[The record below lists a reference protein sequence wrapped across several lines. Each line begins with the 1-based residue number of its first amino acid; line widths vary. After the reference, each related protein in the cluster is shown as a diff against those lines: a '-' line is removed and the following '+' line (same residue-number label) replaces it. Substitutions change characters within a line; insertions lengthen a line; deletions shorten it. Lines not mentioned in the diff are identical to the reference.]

1 MDDHKLVQGDDHKL
15 VQGFFQQL
23 YDDIS
28 EKTNLCALKGSFVID
43 NIIDDIHNKTSVNL
57 MEKLFSISSELYFRK
72 FLKSH
77 TLFMK
82 CSNYKY
88 KKIKEIEFM
97 QPLTFTCTVN
107 EQTYEMQFR
116 ICKYY
121 SFSTYVFF
129 KFERYETIS
138 GKHLISAIKTYGS
151 KQPREKTVKNG
162 DENIDKKYLFY
173 HAENRQF
180 EKYKHRQLV
189 DKVFIP
195 KIINYSYDEYLET
208 KNIYNNKCAD
218 FSKIIDCE
226 CLSNCEEKCLSNDI
240 YIPYEYIQNYFN
252 NNKKLEGGKNKKG
265 RKSRKNRRKNRK
277 IKKSRKYRKSRKL

>member
-1 MDDHKLVQGDDHKL
+1 MDDYDYNYEL
-15 VQGFFQQL
+15 VQGFFQKL

-43 NIIDDIHNKTSVNL
+43 NINNIDNKTSVNL
-57 MEKLFSISSELYFRK
+57 LDKLRSISYNFSIRK

-77 TLFMK
+77 TLFIQ
-82 CSNYKY
+82 CLNNN
-88 KKIKEIEFM
+88 KKEIMEIEFLK
-97 QPLTFTCTVN
+97 PLTFTCTVN
-107 EQTYEMQFR
+107 GQKYEMQFR

-129 KFERYETIS
+129 KFERYKTIS
-138 GKHLISAIKTYGS
+138 GEHAVSAFNTYNRD
-151 KQPREKTVKNG
+151 QPREETVKNG

-180 EKYKHRQLV
+180 EKKKHMDLV
-189 DKVFIP
+189 RKVFFP
-195 KIINYSYDEYLET
+195 KNNKYTFVEYLIT
-208 KNIYNNKCAD
+208 KNKYNKCAD
-218 FSKIIDCE
+218 FSKIKD
-226 CLSNCEEKCLSNDI
+226 CEEKCLSNDI
-240 YIPYEYIQNYFN
+240 YIPNEYIQNYFN

>member
-1 MDDHKLVQGDDHKL
+1 MDDHNL
-15 VQGFFQQL
+15 VQGFFQKL

-28 EKTNLCALKGSFVID
+28 KKTNLCALKGSFVID
-43 NIIDDIHNKTSVNL
+43 YIDDIHDKTSVNL
-57 MEKLFSISSELYFRK
+57 IEKLLSISSKLYSRDL
-72 FLKSH
+72 LKSH
-77 TLFMK
+77 TLFTN
-82 CSNYKY
+82 CLNTRNNV
-88 KKIKEIEFM
+88 IKEIKFK

-107 EQTYEMQFR
+107 GQKYEMQFK

-129 KFERYETIS
+129 KFERDKTTSAEHAFSAFNTY
-138 GKHLISAIKTYGS
+138 HLN
-151 KQPREKTVKNG
+151 QPREETIENG
-162 DENIDKKYLFY
+162 DGYIDEKYLFY

-180 EKYKHRQLV
+180 ETKKHMNLV
-189 DKVFIP
+189 KNVFFP
-195 KIINYSYDEYLET
+195 KIRFPHYLIT
-208 KNIYNNKCAD
+208 KKKYNKCAD
-218 FSKIIDCE
+218 FRKIIDCE

>member
-1 MDDHKLVQGDDHKL
+1 MDDHNL

-43 NIIDDIHNKTSVNL
+43 NIIDDIDNVTRVNL
-57 MEKLFSISSELYFRK
+57 INKLHKISSKLSSRK
-72 FLKSH
+72 NLKSH
-77 TLFMK
+77 TLFMNCK
-82 CSNYKY
+82 NYKNIE
-88 KKIKEIEFM
+88 IKEIEFT

-107 EQTYEMQFR
+107 GQTYEMQFK

-121 SFSTYVFF
+121 SFSTYFF
-129 KFERYETIS
+129 LKFERYETIS
-138 GKHLISAIKTYGS
+138 GEHLISAIKTYPLN
-151 KQPREKTVKNG
+151 QPREKTVKNG
-162 DENIDKKYLFY
+162 DENIDEKYLFY

-180 EKYKHRQLV
+180 EAKKHMDLV
-189 DKVFIP
+189 RKVFFPNITFLH
-195 KIINYSYDEYLET
+195 YLIT
-208 KNIYNNKCAD
+208 KNNYNKCAD
-218 FSKIIDCE
+218 FRKIKDCDCSSNGE
-226 CLSNCEEKCLSNDI
+226 KNCLSNCEEKCLSNDI
-240 YIPYEYIQNYFN
+240 YIPYEYIQNYF